1 MEQGARALAI
11 PRARFWLQEQSQLD
25 HTDVPEVI
33 WKALTEII
41 IIFFSSQ
48 QHLVLTVAAQIACIF
63 FSTFYKVLFSSFPTE
78 NGKLPTD
85 GNLIFF
91 LKTEKEKKTL
101 KSKVF

>member
-63 FSTFYKVLFSSFPTE
+63 FQLSIKFCFLLFQLKMASSPQM
-78 NGKLPTD
+78 G
-85 GNLIFF
+85 I
-91 LKTEKEKKTL
+91 
-101 KSKVF
+101 